1 MSKKALTIYKAS
13 AGSGKTFMLTRHYLT
28 LALETEKN
36 YTHILAITFTR
47 KATAEMRQRIVD
59 ELRLLSSNISQSEH
73 AKYISKE
80 LDISLELQIRS
91 QKLLSSILHDYSN
104 FSITTSI
111 NFQRIIRSL
120 ARELD
125 CRIQN

>member
-1 MSKKALTIYKAS
+1 
-13 AGSGKTFMLTRHYLT
+13 
-28 LALETEKN
+28 
-36 YTHILAITFTR
+36 
-47 KATAEMRQRIVD
+47 MRQRIVD

-80 LDISLELQIRS
+80 LDISLEELQIRS

-104 FSITTSI
+104 FSITTI
-111 NFQRIIRSL
+111 DQFFQRIIRSL

-125 CRIQN
+125 CPQDTVKWTEKYCRALLKSC